1 MPQTLCVNDGGGKA
15 PRQSELSVRERGRKT
30 GRKERARESRE
41 RGRKTG
47 RKERARERGRRRRR
61 IRKEMM
67 KELEEDC
74 R

>member
-30 GRKERARESRE
+30 GRKERARE
-41 RGRKTG
+41 
-47 RKERARERGRRRRR
+47 RGRRRRR